1 MPTNSHTQAHKCF
14 RRGEKPPNDI
24 PWTPGILSVYTSS
37 IRRVS
42 CPLGVLTSLLLA
54 SYTIYKWISHQLP
67 LFQRRVEK
75 SPPSESGSSYFG
87 SPAHPASP
95 WPTYH
100 LTNCPVI
107 LAGRGVPTDLKSP
120 HCSNCI
126 VLHQVESFL
135 CEVSSSLTNP
145 SCQTNQVPRRRAAAK

>member
-1 MPTNSHTQAHKCF
+1 MW
-14 RRGEKPPNDI
+14 KPPNDI
-24 PWTPGILSVYTSS
+24 PQTPGLLSVYMPSS
-37 IRRVS
+37 HRVS
-42 CPLGVLTSLLLA
+42 CPLGVLTSLPLA
-54 SYTIYKWISHQLP
+54 WWAFYNIYKWISHQLP

-75 SPPSESGSSYFG
+75 SQLSKDGSSYFG
-87 SPAHPASP
+87 NLAHPASP